1 MEYIEVSPLPEVCQ
15 NCEDRR
21 KCLEEDG
28 CEWCCDECDYLGAR
42 FVPAPQGDLQGRTT
56 LSARSLNPAPQHV
69 GADEGIGLCKP
80 LSGASRQLPR
90 RGEPVCCG
98 GDTIYII

>member
-42 FVPAPQGDLQGRTT
+42 FVPAPRGDL
-56 LSARSLNPAPQHV
+56 
-69 GADEGIGLCKP
+69 
-80 LSGASRQLPR
+80 
-90 RGEPVCCG
+90 
-98 GDTIYII
+98 